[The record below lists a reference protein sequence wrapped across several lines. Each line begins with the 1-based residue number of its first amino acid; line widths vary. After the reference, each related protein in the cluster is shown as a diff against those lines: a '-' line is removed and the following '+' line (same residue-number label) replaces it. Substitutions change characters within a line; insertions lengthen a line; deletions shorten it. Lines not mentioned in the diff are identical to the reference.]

1 MLQEHH
7 HISQN
12 GMQRSARIGMQ
23 QMGPPPNQR
32 TPMLMS
38 MPATG
43 VLVSMSPGPTLI
55 TTTSI
60 PQQQP
65 QPKANMQQVYHYENS
80 AQPAEADQH
89 NTEHQ
94 NCSNTNTLSTPN
106 STLAN
111 IKEKTPMCLVNELA
125 RYNKIQHQY
134 RLTGEQGPAHKK
146 IFTVTLKLG
155 SEEYEAEGPSIKKAQ
170 HSAAAQALT
179 KTEFKH
185 PPPKTIRN
193 RPGTRPTNPGVVTPT
208 VELNALA
215 MKRGES
221 TVYVVEN
228 GGAPPHQGYLTQP
241 SYYPRHS
248 IYNTQTQPQR
258 YGYDTRRNIRGHYP
272 YHDSRYYGQF
282 RPGAPHNPGDPYTVR
297 LRVGE
302 REYPGQGYTVQAARH
317 DAAAKAIEHIKQLG
331 DVEENENPLSPG
343 ENGQVHITGDSV
355 TQGTAS
361 VTSDVNSDLKSPI
374 SLVYEI
380 ALKRNLSVT
389 FEVLSEKGPPHMK
402 VVITQC
408 RVGNFIAEG
417 EGNGKKISKKR
428 AAEKMLEE
436 LSKLPPLPNV
446 INIAQL
452 KRKRVTNK
460 KKTRNLIKVNVDKTS
475 EVTEEINPIS
485 RLIQIQQA
493 NKEREPVYTV
503 LEERGAPRR
512 REFVIEAS
520 VNGHSCTGVGPNKKV
535 AKRNAAEA
543 LLAELG
549 YNNNTITNN
558 PKSTMKLEKES
569 ESIPIATISD
579 KSRKVTFVEEA
590 SESQPSPSVGG
601 SGGRQLVPG
610 VLLVTEQNAG
620 FQKQIKDIDK
630 PGPAQPPQL
639 KAPQS
644 IQGVRSKDQLLYLA
658 QLMNIHVQF
667 SDFPKANHEM
677 YLTLVSLSTNPP
689 QVCHGEGPTTEAS
702 HEKAALEALK
712 VLSELG
718 LDIAPNKDS
727 STAASVSDSASPVVS
742 AKGSVNQNGVK
753 K

>member
-12 GMQRSARIGMQ
+12 GMQRNARIGMQ

-65 QPKANMQQVYHYENS
+65 QPKTNIQQVYHYENNT
-80 AQPAEADQH
+80 QPAEADQH
-89 NTEHQ
+89 NSEHQ

-185 PPPKTIRN
+185 PPPKTVRN
-193 RPGTRPTNPGVVTPT
+193 RPGTRPSNPGVVTPT

-215 MKRGES
+215 MKRGER

-228 GGAPPHQGYLTQP
+228 GGVPSHQGYLTQP
-241 SYYPRHS
+241 SYYPRHN

-258 YGYDTRRNIRGHYP
+258 YGYDARRNIRGHYP

-302 REYPGQGYTVQAARH
+302 REYPG
-317 DAAAKAIEHIKQLG
+317 
-331 DVEENENPLSPG
+331 DVEDNESNLSPG
-343 ENGQVHITGDSV
+343 ENNQMHVTGDNT
-355 TQGTAS
+355 TQGTGT
-361 VTSDVNSDLKSPI
+361 VPSDVNSDLKSPI

-402 VVITQC
+402 VFITQC

-436 LSKLPPLPNV
+436 LSKLPPLPNI

-543 LLAELG
+543 LLVELG
-549 YNNNTITNN
+549 YNNSAITNV
-558 PKSTMKLEKES
+558 KSTMKLEKES
-569 ESIPIATISD
+569 ESITAAAISD
-579 KSRKVTFVEEA
+579 KGRKVTFVEEA
-590 SESQPSPSVGG
+590 PESQPSPSVGG

-620 FQKQIKDIDK
+620 FQKQVKDIDK
-630 PGPAQPPQL
+630 SGPPQPTQI

-727 STAASVSDSASPVVS
+727 SAAPSASDSTSPVS

>member
-7 HISQN
+7 HIPQN
-12 GMQRSARIGMQ
+12 GMQRNTRIGMQ

-80 AQPAEADQH
+80 AQPTEADQH

-155 SEEYEAEGPSIKKAQ
+155 NEEYEAEGPSIKKAQ

-215 MKRGES
+215 MKRGER

-228 GGAPPHQGYLTQP
+228 GGAPPHQGYIAQP
-241 SYYPRHS
+241 NYYPRHN
-248 IYNTQTQPQR
+248 IYNAQTQPQR
-258 YGYDTRRNIRGHYP
+258 YGYDARRNIRGHYP
-272 YHDSRYYGQF
+272 YHDGRYYGQF

-302 REYPGQGYTVQAARH
+302 REYPGQGFTVQAARH

-331 DVEENENPLSPG
+331 DVEETENALSPG
-343 ENGQVHITGDSV
+343 ENGQVHIANDSV
-355 TQGTAS
+355 TQGTGS

-402 VVITQC
+402 VFVTQC

-460 KKTRNLIKVNVDKTS
+460 KKTRNLIKVNVDKTT

-549 YNNNTITNN
+549 YNNNTMANN
-558 PKSTMKLEKES
+558 AKPPMKLEKDS
-569 ESIPIATISD
+569 ESLPTATMSD
-579 KSRKVTFVEEA
+579 KGRKVTFVEET

-620 FQKQIKDIDK
+620 FQKQVKDIDK
-630 PGPAQPPQL
+630 PGPTQPTQL

-718 LDIAPNKDS
+718 LDIAPNKDNS
-727 STAASVSDSASPVVS
+727 GTPSVPDSASPGVA
-742 AKGSVNQNGVK
+742 AKGSVNQNGMK

>member
-7 HISQN
+7 INQN
-12 GMQRSARIGMQ
+12 SMQRNPRMGMQ

-32 TPMLMS
+32 TPMIMS

-43 VLVSMSPGPTLI
+43 VLVSMSPGPGPALI

-60 PQQQP
+60 PQPQAKPNLQQP
-65 QPKANMQQVYHYENS
+65 QVYHYE
-80 AQPAEADQH
+80 APPTQPVPHNQQPEPDQH
-89 NTEHQ
+89 SQQPQSQQLINNQDQQQLNQ
-94 NCSNTNTLSTPN
+94 NCPNTSTSTAPN
-106 STLAN
+106 MTLAN

-155 SEEYEAEGPSIKKAQ
+155 KEEYEAEGPSIKKAQ
-170 HSAAAQALT
+170 HSAAAKALT

-185 PPPKTIRN
+185 PPQKTIIN
-193 RPGTRPTNPGVVTPT
+193 RPGNRPSNPGVVTPT

-215 MKRGES
+215 MKRGER
-221 TVYVVEN
+221 TVYVVEG
-228 GGAPPHQGYLTQP
+228 GGAPPHQGYMNQP
-241 SYYPRHS
+241 SYYPRHNLN
-248 IYNTQTQPQR
+248 YPQAQPR
-258 YGYDTRRNIRGHYP
+258 YGYDARRNIRGHYT
-272 YHDSRYYGQF
+272 YDNRYYGQF
-282 RPGAPHNPGDPYTVR
+282 RPGAPHHNPGDPYTVR

-302 REYPGQGYTVQAARH
+302 REYPGHGYTVQAARH

-331 DVEENENPLSPG
+331 VVDGTDNPTSS
-343 ENGQVHITGDSV
+343 ENGQINNDQQTMSNSL
-355 TQGTAS
+355 TN
-361 VTSDVNSDLKSPI
+361 DVNSELKSPI

-380 ALKRNLSVT
+380 SLKRNLNVT

-402 VVITQC
+402 VFVTQC
-408 RVGNFIAEG
+408 RVGDFLAEG

-446 INIAQL
+446 ANISQM

-460 KKTRNLIKVNVDKTS
+460 KKTRNLIKVNMDKNS
-475 EVTEEINPIS
+475 ETPEEINPIS

-535 AKRNAAEA
+535 AKRNAADA
-543 LLAELG
+543 LLTELG
-549 YNNNTITNN
+549 YSTAGS
-558 PKSTMKLEKES
+558 KSQTQNK
-569 ESIPIATISD
+569 SD
-579 KSRKVTFVEEA
+579 KEVDALIGSNDKNRKVTFVEEKV
-590 SESQPSPSVGG
+590 EQPPAQSIGG

-620 FQKQIKDIDK
+620 FSKPKTENIEQKPPVQMQ
-630 PGPAQPPQL
+630 PATMKNPP
-639 KAPQS
+639 P
-644 IQGVRSKDQLLYLA
+644 GVRSKDQLLYLA
-658 QLMNIHVQF
+658 QLMNIQVQF

-677 YLTLVSLSTNPP
+677 YLTLVSLGTNPT

-718 LDIAPNKDS
+718 LDIAPKDGN
-727 STAASVSDSASPVVS
+727 AQIE
-742 AKGSVNQNGVK
+742 K
-753 K
+753 

>member
-7 HISQN
+7 HMSQN
-12 GMQRSARIGMQ
+12 GMQRNARMGIQ

-32 TPMLMS
+32 TMLMS
-38 MPATG
+38 IPAPG
-43 VLVSMSPGPTLI
+43 VLVSMSPGPGPTLI

-60 PQQQP
+60 PQQP
-65 QPKANMQQVYHYENS
+65 QPKPNMQQVYHYENAS
-80 AQPAEADQH
+80 QPTEADQH
-89 NTEHQ
+89 STEHQ

-106 STLAN
+106 VTLAN

-146 IFTVTLKLG
+146 VFTVTLKLG
-155 SEEYEAEGPSIKKAQ
+155 NEEYEAEGPSIKKAQ
-170 HSAAAQALT
+170 HSAAAQALS

-193 RPGTRPTNPGVVTPT
+193 RPGTRPPNPGIVTPT

-215 MKRGES
+215 MRRGER
-221 TVYVVEN
+221 TVYVIEN

-241 SYYPRHS
+241 GYYPRHNL
-248 IYNTQTQPQR
+248 YNAQMQPQR
-258 YGYDTRRNIRGHYP
+258 YGYDARRNIRGNYP
-272 YHDSRYYGQF
+272 YDNRYYGQF
-282 RPGAPHNPGDPYTVR
+282 RPSAPHNAGDPYTVR

-317 DAAAKAIEHIKQLG
+317 DAATKAIEHIKQLG
-331 DVEENENPLSPG
+331 DPEQSSVSMSPDHSQQIPNETMQQGS
-343 ENGQVHITGDSV
+343 VGDI
-355 TQGTAS
+355 
-361 VTSDVNSDLKSPI
+361 NSDLKSPI

-380 ALKRNLSVT
+380 ALKRNLSVI

-402 VVITQC
+402 VFVTQC
-408 RVGNFIAEG
+408 RVGTFIAEG

-446 INIAQL
+446 VNISQL
-452 KRKRVTNK
+452 KRKRVPNK
-460 KKTRNLIKVNVDKTS
+460 KKTRNLIKVNTDKTT
-475 EVTEEINPIS
+475 EVAEEINPIS

-543 LLAELG
+543 LLIELG
-549 YNNNTITNN
+549 YNSSANAKQ
-558 PKSTMKLEKES
+558 PSKEKEDAAMHS
-569 ESIPIATISD
+569 ND
-579 KSRKVTFVEEA
+579 KNRKVTFVEE
-590 SESQPSPSVGG
+590 SQENQPTQSVGG

-610 VLLVTEQNAG
+610 VLLVTEQAG
-620 FQKQIKDIDK
+620 FQKQKDNSEKPLQTQQTQIK
-630 PGPAQPPQL
+630 PP
-639 KAPQS
+639 S
-644 IQGVRSKDQLLYLA
+644 TIQGVRSKDKLLYLA
-658 QLMNIHVQF
+658 QLMHIQVQF

-718 LDIAPNKDS
+718 LDIAPKDGS
-727 STAASVSDSASPVVS
+727 SGPNGDNASPVV
-742 AKGSVNQNGVK
+742 ANKGSVHQNGVK

>member
-7 HISQN
+7 HLSQN
-12 GMQRSARIGMQ
+12 GMQRNTRMGMQ

-32 TPMLMS
+32 TPIMMG

-60 PQQQP
+60 PQQP
-65 QPKANMQQVYHYENS
+65 QPKGNMQQVYHYENTG
-80 AQPAEADQH
+80 QPQEADQH
-89 NTEHQ
+89 TSEHQ
-94 NCSNTNTLSTPN
+94 NCPNTNTLSSPN
-106 STLAN
+106 VTLAN

-155 SEEYEAEGPSIKKAQ
+155 NEEYEAEGPSIKKAQ
-170 HSAAAQALT
+170 HSAAAQALV

-193 RPGTRPTNPGVVTPT
+193 RPGIRPTNPGVVTPT

-215 MKRGES
+215 MKRGER

-241 SYYPRHS
+241 GYYPRHN
-248 IYNTQTQPQR
+248 IYNAQTPPQR
-258 YGYDTRRNIRGHYP
+258 YSYDARRNNIRGHYP
-272 YHDSRYYGQF
+272 YHENRCYGQF
-282 RPGAPHNPGDPYTVR
+282 RPGAPHNPGDPYNVR

-302 REYPGQGYTVQAARH
+302 REYPGQGYTMQAARH

-331 DVEENENPLSPG
+331 GLDEDEGPLSPV
-343 ENGQVHITGDSV
+343 ENGQVPILNENVPVQSSV
-355 TQGTAS
+355 VS
-361 VTSDVNSDLKSPI
+361 DDVNSDLKSPI

-380 ALKRNLSVT
+380 ALKRNLNVT

-402 VVITQC
+402 VFVTQC
-408 RVGNFIAEG
+408 RVGNFLAEG

-460 KKTRNLIKVNVDKTS
+460 KKTRNLIKVNMDKTA
-475 EVTEEINPIS
+475 EVAEEINPIS

-493 NKEREPVYTV
+493 NKEREPTYNV

-535 AKRNAAEA
+535 AKRNAAEC

-549 YNNNTITNN
+549 YNNNTPLNN
-558 PKSTMKLEKES
+558 AKPIKTEKEG
-569 ESIPIATISD
+569 EAAAAAHAMAE
-579 KSRKVTFVEEA
+579 KNRKVTFVEETQ
-590 SESQPSPSVGG
+590 ETQPTQSVGG

-610 VLLVTEQNAG
+610 VLLVTEQSG
-620 FQKQIKDIDK
+620 FQKQKDTMEK
-630 PGPAQPPQL
+630 PVMVPQTQMKPP
-639 KAPQS
+639 PS

-658 QLMNIHVQF
+658 QLMNIQIQF

-718 LDIAPNKDS
+718 LDIAPKDGAVPS
-727 STAASVSDSASPVVS
+727 GVDSATSVMS
-742 AKGSVNQNGVK
+742 AKGPVNQNGVK

>member
-7 HISQN
+7 MSQS
-12 GMQRSARIGMQ
+12 GMQRNPRLGMQ

-32 TPMLMS
+32 ASIMMS
-38 MPATG
+38 LPATG
-43 VLVSMSPGPTLI
+43 VLVSMPTGPGPALI
-55 TTTSI
+55 TTASI
-60 PQQQP
+60 PQQPQP
-65 QPKANMQQVYHYENS
+65 QQKPMQQQPPVYHYEALPTQPPQNPPPNEPDHQQQSPHMNNQDQQQMSQHSPNTSTSS
-80 AQPAEADQH
+80 A
-89 NTEHQ
+89 
-94 NCSNTNTLSTPN
+94 PN
-106 STLAN
+106 PPLAN

-155 SEEYEAEGPSIKKAQ
+155 KEEYEAEGPSIKKAQ
-170 HSAAAQALT
+170 HSAAAKALT

-185 PPPKTIRN
+185 PPPKSILN
-193 RPGTRPTNPGVVTPT
+193 RPGHRRQNAIVTPT

-215 MKRGES
+215 MKRGERA
-221 TVYVVEN
+221 VYVLE
-228 GGAPPHQGYLTQP
+228 GGAPPHQGYMNQP
-241 SYYPRHS
+241 GYFPRHS
-248 IYNTQTQPQR
+248 LNYPQAQQR
-258 YGYDTRRNIRGHYP
+258 YGGFDARRNMRNFHSY
-272 YHDSRYYGQF
+272 DNRYYGQY
-282 RPGAPHNPGDPYTVR
+282 RPAMPHHSQGDPYSVR
-297 LRVGE
+297 LRVGD
-302 REYPGQGYTVQAARH
+302 REYPGTADYGHGPTVQAARH
-317 DAAAKAIEHIKQLG
+317 DAAAKAIDHIKQLG
-331 DVEENENPLSPG
+331 GIDSPDT
-343 ENGQVHITGDSV
+343 NGTDNGHIAD
-355 TQGTAS
+355 QAQ
-361 VTSDVNSDLKSPI
+361 TSFQNDVNSELKSPI

-380 ALKRNLSVT
+380 ALKRNLNVI

-402 VVITQC
+402 VFITSC

-436 LSKLPPLPNV
+436 LSKLPALPNMT
-446 INIAQL
+446 NITQL
-452 KRKRVTNK
+452 KRKRVANK
-460 KKTRNLIKVNVDKTS
+460 KKTRNLIKVNMDKPS
-475 EVTEEINPIS
+475 ETTEEINPIS

-535 AKRNAAEA
+535 AKRNAADA
-543 LLAELG
+543 LLSDLG
-549 YNNNTITNN
+549 YTSSLSKSPQ
-558 PKSTMKLEKES
+558 PKAEKDDQSVIQNE
-569 ESIPIATISD
+569 
-579 KSRKVTFVEEA
+579 KNRKVTFVEEKLENQQA
-590 SESQPSPSVGG
+590 QNVGG

-620 FQKQIKDIDK
+620 FSK
-630 PGPAQPPQL
+630 PKSEPMESPKPVQPAPLKNPP
-639 KAPQS
+639 P
-644 IQGVRSKDQLLYLA
+644 GVRSKDQLMYLA
-658 QLMNIHVQF
+658 QLMNIQVHF

-677 YLTLVSLSTNPP
+677 YLTLVSLGTNPP

-718 LDIAPNKDS
+718 LDIAANKENS
-727 STAASVSDSASPVVS
+727 
-742 AKGSVNQNGVK
+742 QNE
-753 K
+753 

>member
-1 MLQEHH
+1 MMLQEHH

-12 GMQRSARIGMQ
+12 GMQRNARMGMQ

-32 TPMLMS
+32 MLMS

-43 VLVSMSPGPTLI
+43 VLVSMPPGPGPTLI

-60 PQQQP
+60 PQQPQ
-65 QPKANMQQVYHYENS
+65 QPKASMQQQVYHYENTG
-80 AQPAEADQH
+80 QPTEVDQH
-89 NTEHQ
+89 STEHQ

-155 SEEYEAEGPSIKKAQ
+155 NEEYEAEGPSIKKAQ
-170 HSAAAQALT
+170 HSAAAQALA

-185 PPPKTIRN
+185 PPPKTVRN
-193 RPGTRPTNPGVVTPT
+193 RPGNRPTNPGVVTPT

-215 MKRGES
+215 MKRGER

-228 GGAPPHQGYLTQP
+228 GGAPPHQGYLSQP
-241 SYYPRHS
+241 GYYPRHNL
-248 IYNTQTQPQR
+248 YNAQTQPQR
-258 YGYDTRRNIRGHYP
+258 YGYDARRNIRGHYP
-272 YHDSRYYGQF
+272 YHDNRYYGQF
-282 RPGAPHNPGDPYTVR
+282 RPGAPHNPGDPFTVR

-317 DAAAKAIEHIKQLG
+317 DAASKAIEHIKQLG
-331 DVEENENPLSPG
+331 NQEQSEGTMSPDSTQQISNE
-343 ENGQVHITGDSV
+343 SV
-355 TQGTAS
+355 QQGSA
-361 VTSDVNSDLKSPI
+361 VSDINSDLKSPI

-380 ALKRNLSVT
+380 ALKRNLNVL

-402 VVITQC
+402 VFITQC
-408 RVGNFIAEG
+408 RVGTFVAEG

-460 KKTRNLIKVNVDKTS
+460 KKTRNLIKVNTDKST
-475 EVTEEINPIS
+475 EVVEEINPIS

-503 LEERGAPRR
+503 LEERGTPRR

-543 LLAELG
+543 LLMELG
-549 YNNNTITNN
+549 YNNTTNTNKPMI
-558 PKSTMKLEKES
+558 K
-569 ESIPIATISD
+569 D
-579 KSRKVTFVEEA
+579 KDDVANMHSSMDKNRKVTFVEEVP
-590 SESQPSPSVGG
+590 EVQPTQSIGG

-610 VLLVTEQNAG
+610 VLLVTEQAG
-620 FQKQIKDIDK
+620 FQKQKDNMEKPIQSQQPQIKSPSNI
-630 PGPAQPPQL
+630 
-639 KAPQS
+639 
-644 IQGVRSKDQLLYLA
+644 IQGVRSKDKLLYLA
-658 QLMNIHVQF
+658 QLMNIQVQF

-677 YLTLVSLSTNPP
+677 FLTLVSLSTNPP
-689 QVCHGEGPTTEAS
+689 QVCHGEGPTTETS

-718 LDIAPNKDS
+718 LDIAPKD
-727 STAASVSDSASPVVS
+727 VSGGPAGNDSASPVVS
-742 AKGSVNQNGVK
+742 NKGPVHQNGVK